1 MIVMRNLRK
10 SNLIKKCWF
19 DWKYRNIIKY
29 KNLLWHKTMGEEL
42 ITFGNVEKHKFHHY
56 KNPSLNDVDI
66 NNILISNSISSV
78 KKESPRWI

>member
-1 MIVMRNLRK
+1 
-10 SNLIKKCWF
+10 
-19 DWKYRNIIKY
+19 
-29 KNLLWHKTMGEEL
+29 MGEEL

-78 KKESPRWI
+78 KKESPR